1 MIRITDNKR
10 KGLLNSNIIINVDFP
25 EELINKYTINPE
37 AIIVN
42 LENDV
47 KIKSKKFKGINAN
60 DIKINISSNYNIEF
74 EKNNVYNDFEI
85 KELYEASICNLSLE
99 EVKKKLKEDNVHVSA
114 LIGNNGIINK
124 KEFEEKCEIY
134 VKSIDKMSILN

>member
-1 MIRITDNKR
+1 M
-10 KGLLNSNIIINVDFP
+10 DFP

-42 LENDV
+42 LEHLV

-60 DIKINISSNYNIEF
+60 DIKINIMKNYNIEF
-74 EKNNVYNDFEI
+74 KQSNVYNDFETD
-85 KELYEASICNLSLE
+85 ELYEASICNLSFE
-99 EVKKKLKEDNVHVSA
+99 EIQKKLKVDNVHVSA

-124 KEFEEKCEIY
+124 KEFEEKCENY
-134 VKSIDKMSILN
+134 VKTIDKMSILN